1 MVWDYATNSAIRLI
15 AWELPFISYLTHRD
29 WADTMYVQTLF
40 DKINDNM
47 DVNRGQIKK
56 NCIEMLFAMRVKDL
70 VLLKL

>member
-15 AWELPFISYLTHRD
+15 AGELPFISYLTHRD
-29 WADTMYVQTLF
+29 WADTMYVQTLS

-56 NCIEMLFAMRVKDL
+56 T
-70 VLLKL
+70 VLKCYLR